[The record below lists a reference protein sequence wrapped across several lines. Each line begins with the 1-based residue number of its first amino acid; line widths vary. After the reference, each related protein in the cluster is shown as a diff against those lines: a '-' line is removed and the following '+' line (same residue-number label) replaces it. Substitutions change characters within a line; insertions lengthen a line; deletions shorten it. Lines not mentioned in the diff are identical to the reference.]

1 MFNTTKYLVV
11 KFICMIEIY
20 QTKAIFRI
28 EYELICNIKILREKK
43 GWSQEVLS
51 EKMGF
56 AVKFVGKCESLDQ
69 PEKYNLRHMG
79 ILKKIFG
86 LKSLDDFFPNGIPE
100 DEQIVIHYKKV
111 PKKKADGTESKLME
125 NKVVDI
131 VVVDAETKAE
141 GNKQNKK

>member
-1 MFNTTKYLVV
+1 
-11 KFICMIEIY
+11 MIEIY

-43 GWSQEVLS
+43 GWSQEALS

-69 PEKYNLRHMG
+69 PEKYNLRHLG
-79 ILKKIFG
+79 ILKKVFN

-100 DEQIVIHYKKV
+100 DEQIVINYKKV
-111 PKKKADGTESKLME
+111 PKKKSDGTESKLMD
-125 NKVVDI
+125 NVVVEI

>member
-1 MFNTTKYLVV
+1 MDK
-11 KFICMIEIY
+11 IY
-20 QTKAIFRI
+20 KTKAIFRI
-28 EYELICNIKILREKK
+28 EYELIFNIKDLRGER

-51 EKMGF
+51 GKMGL
-56 AVKFVGKCESLDQ
+56 AENFVGKCESLDQ

-79 ILKKIFG
+79 ILKKVFG
-86 LKSLDDFFPNGIPE
+86 FESLDDFFPNGIPE

-111 PKKKADGTESKLME
+111 PKKKADGTESKLMD

-141 GNKQNKK
+141 GNKQSKK